1 MSIKLVVGLGNPGEE
16 YRRTRHN
23 VGFRVIEALAE
34 LVGKVKFKKKYK
46 GEFAEIELPGCT
58 GIRVGLLKPQTYM
71 NRSGISIKDAV
82 KSLGIDAQ
90 DVIVVHDELDLP
102 LGKIKIKKGGGTAG
116 HKGLESVRD
125 FLGTSDFVR
134 VRIGIDKKVGNDAT
148 LYVLGRFRTDEE
160 VILENEVLPIARD
173 AVISIIKDGV
183 DKAMNSYNR

>member
-23 VGFRVIEALAE
+23 VGFRAVEALAD

-46 GEFAEIELPGCT
+46 GEFAEIELPSCS

-71 NRSGISIKDAV
+71 NRSGISVKEAV
-82 KSLGIDAQ
+82 KSLGVSVE

-102 LGKIKIKKGGGTAG
+102 LGKVKIKKGGGTAG
-116 HKGLESVRD
+116 HKGLESVREFLGSAD
-125 FLGTSDFVR
+125 FLR

-148 LYVLGRFRTDEE
+148 SHVLGRFRTDEE